1 MDIVKKFRLALELN
15 DMTYLSFARK
25 YGLSKQAI
33 SLAVQAL
40 KHGFTNYLTQTRPL
54 EQMPWSIHCFY
65 IDSDNIIMN
74 WNICTLKSTKHETAI

>member
-40 KHGFTNYLTQTRPL
+40 KHGFTFSARVEKIIIKYSN
-54 EQMPWSIHCFY
+54 EQMRKLKKLLN
-65 IDSDNIIMN
+65 SD
-74 WNICTLKSTKHETAI
+74 KAA